1 MALPPYTS
9 KPRFKPV
16 ALVSGVTPELAI
28 NMADLYYSL
37 VISNQIK
44 FLRKTVTKTSSRT
57 DLVCH
62 LNGVK
67 YLETSATMTS

>member
-16 ALVSGVTPELAI
+16 SLVSGVTAELAI

-37 VISNQIK
+37 VISNQIELLIK
-44 FLRKTVTKTSSRT
+44 QLPK
-57 DLVCH
+57 LH
-62 LNGVK
+62 LE
-67 YLETSATMTS
+67 LI

>member
-16 ALVSGVTPELAI
+16 SLVSGVTAELAI

-44 FLRKTVTKTSSRT
+44 FFRKTVTKTSSRT

-67 YLETSATMTS
+67 YVETSATMTS